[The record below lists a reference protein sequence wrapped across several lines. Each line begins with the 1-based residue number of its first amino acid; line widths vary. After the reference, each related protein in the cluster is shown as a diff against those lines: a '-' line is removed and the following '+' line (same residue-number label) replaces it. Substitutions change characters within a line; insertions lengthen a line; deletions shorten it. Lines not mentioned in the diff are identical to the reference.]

1 METVA
6 LGDWKPVEAAWS
18 LAAEPLKLRHQKWTP
33 GIGVSGPV
41 VIRKWGSEISVDFQE
56 QWIQRFSALG
66 RDHRLNGEGL
76 APTTCLLWWYQG
88 KVMSFTAFLREL
100 GQLIQE
106 RAVISCVYPRLV
118 ALDTVNELAGLTS
131 DKCGLITTS
140 AKKVLNHIESYP
152 VPSLL
157 FVSEHLVDG
166 DGLSLVR
173 ELHRNGSDQ
182 RSVLILTENHRLTPD
197 VLADPIFASIV
208 VDQSIGGPSCVLTQ
222 ALRAVNRNERFLDPA
237 IKNSSINNSLNSDA
251 LSERELNVL
260 NLVAEG
266 LSNKEVGEHLHLAST
281 TVRDHLQ
288 SVMRKL
294 NVNSRTG
301 AAVAGYRQGL
311 LVGLFDS

>member
-1 METVA
+1 
-6 LGDWKPVEAAWS
+6 
-18 LAAEPLKLRHQKWTP
+18 
-33 GIGVSGPV
+33 
-41 VIRKWGSEISVDFQE
+41 
-56 QWIQRFSALG
+56 
-66 RDHRLNGEGL
+66 
-76 APTTCLLWWYQG
+76 
-88 KVMSFTAFLREL
+88 MSFTAFLREL

-118 ALDTVNELAGLTS
+118 ALDTVKELAGLTS

-140 AKKVLNHIESYP
+140 AKMVLNHIESYP
-152 VPSLL
+152 APSLL

-166 DGLSLVR
+166 DGPSLVR
-173 ELHRNGSDQ
+173 ELCRNGSDQ
-182 RSVLILTENHRLTPD
+182 RSILILTENHQLTPD

-208 VDQSIGGPSCVLTQ
+208 VDQNIGGPSCVLTQ

-237 IKNSSINNSLNSDA
+237 IKNFSINNSLNSDA
-251 LSERELNVL
+251 LSQRELNVL

-266 LSNKEVGEHLHLAST
+266 LSNKEVGERLHLAST